1 MSEPRSVADSLQE
14 YGRGVAG
21 GLIFSLPLLYTQEVW
36 QLGAAMLPGQL
47 LAGLAGTFLL
57 LIGYNRYAGLR
68 EDAGWAEVL
77 IDSVEELG
85 LGFLVAAVVL
95 WLLSQVTLDMRPN
108 AVVGAVLLEGLLA
121 AVGVS
126 VGTAQLGAGEDQG
139 DGGESSGDDG
149 LGGRLALG
157 ACGATLIAANVAPTE
172 EILVI
177 AGAASGAQLLGMAV
191 LAMLLAALIVFY
203 SDFAGSGPRPGLPAI
218 LRDTVSTYAVALLV
232 SAALLWFFSRLQGQ
246 DLAVVVARSV
256 VLSVP
261 AALGAS
267 AGRLLLQG
275 AGGGQS

>member
-21 GLIFSLPLLYTQEVW
+21 GLIFALPLLYTQEVW

-57 LIGYNRYAGLR
+57 LLGYNRYAGLR
-68 EDAGWAEVL
+68 KDAGWAEVL

-95 WLLSQVTLDMRPN
+95 TLLGQISLDMRPN

-121 AVGVS
+121 AIGVS
-126 VGTAQLGAGEDQG
+126 VGTAQLGDPGDDRGAGD
-139 DGGESSGDDG
+139 SRGDDG
-149 LGGRLALG
+149 LAGRLALG

-172 EILVI
+172 EIAVI
-177 AGAASGAQLLGMAV
+177 AGAAGGWRLLGMAC
-191 LAMLLAALIVFY
+191 LALLLAALIVFY
-203 SDFAGSGPRPGLPAI
+203 SDFAGSGPRPGGAAI
-218 LRDTVSTYAVALLV
+218 VRETVGTYAVALLV
-232 SAALLWFFSRLQGQ
+232 SAALLWFFNRLGGQ
-246 DLAVVVARSV
+246 DLAVVVARVV

-267 AGRLLLQG
+267 AGRLLLS
-275 AGGGQS
+275 GGDES